1 MYDTALLYAT
11 LIYNIGGNT
20 SDEHSWGCVILQ
32 VPEDVKLVSPEIV
45 KSWRVEDR
53 DKYIDKVLMD
63 ILTAHSDKG
72 LTIDDLKTST
82 LFDRRTVSVH
92 LSNFVARGEV
102 FEELRGR
109 RLRIYKTN
117 GQPVGKPEI
126 VNGDHSDH
134 YFRLYRLKTLDGNFI
149 YIQEREL
156 DRFNRD
162 NVRGVVKIRD
172 EEINDFVKKLHT
184 FAIRVAD
191 HE

>member
-1 MYDTALLYAT
+1 MQ
-11 LIYNIGGNT
+11 I
-20 SDEHSWGCVILQ
+20 
-32 VPEDVKLVSPEIV
+32 PEDVKLVSPEIV

-63 ILTAHSDKG
+63 ILTANSDIG
-72 LTIDDLKTST
+72 LTIDDLKTGTS
-82 LFDRRTVSVH
+82 FDRRTISTH

-126 VNGDHSDH
+126 IHGDNSDH
-134 YFRLYRLKTLDGNFI
+134 YFRLYRLKTLGGNFI
-149 YIQEREL
+149 YVQEREL
-156 DRFNRD
+156 DRFKRD

-172 EEINDFVKKLHT
+172 EEINDFIKKIHT
-184 FAIRVAD
+184 FAIRVTN